1 MILGTGI
8 DILEIKRIKNI
19 KTSIID
25 KIFTEN
31 ERRQAGGRASRLAGD
46 FAAKEAFVKALGIGF
61 SKGIG
66 TLDIEVLRKDTGAP
80 YVKLYNKAFDEYE
93 KIGGKSLHLS
103 ISNTAEYVIA
113 SLIIEGE

>member
-19 KTSIID
+19 KISFRD
-25 KIFTEN
+25 RIFTEN
-31 ERRQAGGRASRLAGD
+31 ERRQARGNASRLAGD
-46 FAAKEAFVKALGIGF
+46 FAAKEAFVKAIGTGF
-61 SKGIG
+61 SKGIK

-80 YVKLYNKAFDEYE
+80 YIKLYNKALEEFER
-93 KIGGKSLHLS
+93 IGGRNIHLS
-103 ISNTAEYVIA
+103 ISNTAKYVAA